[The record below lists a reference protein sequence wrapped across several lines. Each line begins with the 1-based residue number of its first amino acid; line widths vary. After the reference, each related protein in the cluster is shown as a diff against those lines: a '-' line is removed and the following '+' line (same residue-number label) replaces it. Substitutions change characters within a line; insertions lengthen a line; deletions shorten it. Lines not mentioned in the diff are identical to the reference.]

1 MASAPGLFI
10 TFEGGEGAGKS
21 TQIRLLREHLDAL
34 GRSCVVTR
42 EPGGSPRAERI
53 REHILSGAAKPLGPF
68 AEALLFY
75 AARRDHLDTVIR
87 PALAAGQVVLCD
99 RFSDSTRAYQGAL
112 GALDPELIRDLD
124 RVVVGTTRPDVTL
137 ILDVPPSLG
146 LARAA
151 RRRQDGAGDRFEAEP
166 PSFHERLAEAFREIA
181 AAEPERCVLIDGT
194 GTVEEVAER
203 IRSALEAGLPAL
215 SGAARDVA

>member
-1 MASAPGLFI
+1 MAAAPGLFI

-21 TQIRLLREHLDAL
+21 TQIRLLREHLDGL

-53 REHILSGAAKPLGPF
+53 REHILSGAAKSLGPF

-75 AARRDHLDTVIR
+75 AARRDHLETVIR

-112 GALDPELIRDLD
+112 GALDRDVIGDLE
-124 RVVVGTTRPDVTL
+124 RVVIGTTRPDATV
-137 ILDVPPSLG
+137 ILDVPPAIG

-151 RRRQDGAGDRFEAEP
+151 RRREDRAGDRFEAEP
-166 PSFHERLAEAFREIA
+166 PAFHERLTEAFRAIA
-181 AAEPERCVLIDGT
+181 AEEPERCVLVDGT

-203 IRSALEAGLPAL
+203 VRSALAERLPGLRAT
-215 SGAARDVA
+215 AQDVA